1 MTDAKPEDQHR
12 RGVIAPANTSIMVLR
27 GLSRRQ
33 MQRPTPPESPTRKRT
48 TLMRMRKSLRA
59 DVAPEEVEAVGEAV
73 EVEATAAT
81 LIEAQAHQGGRRAL

>member
-1 MTDAKPEDQHR
+1 
-12 RGVIAPANTSIMVLR
+12 
-27 GLSRRQ
+27 
-33 MQRPTPPESPTRKRT
+33 
-48 TLMRMRKSLRA
+48 MRMRKSLRA